1 MSDLFDRAIQ
11 SLPYS
16 ERLELERI
24 ARTHPDPVTRW
35 NANREANRQADLFVD
50 ESIAEVNEQMQRW
63 ATGRAQGDEG
73 RAR

>member
-1 MSDLFDRAIQ
+1 MSDLFDRATP
-11 SLPYS
+11 SLPHS

-35 NANREANRQADLFVD
+35 NANREANRQAELFAD
-50 ESIAEVNEQMQRW
+50 ESIAEVNEQMQQW
-63 ATGRAQGDEG
+63 ATGRGRGDEG